1 MVSEAGRPSV
11 ACEPKACCPGW
22 SFPWFD
28 DMSAAQPPDQ
38 AATDVLWLATVP
50 PGTRQPYGEL
60 VQHRKILPFMP
71 TA

>member
-1 MVSEAGRPSV
+1 
-11 ACEPKACCPGW
+11 
-22 SFPWFD
+22 
-28 DMSAAQPPDQ
+28 MSAAQPPDQ